1 MTMFPVLNVMNDR
14 IGGLEGHNI
23 KLENKNLVVVML
35 DDEYYGTFD
44 LKRNMFV
51 EDIERIEVI

>member
-1 MTMFPVLNVMNDR
+1 MFPVLNVMNDR